1 LAGLEEE
8 VSKKKPNV
16 LLCGGKKRKNQ
27 HLIKKIERFG
37 VKVTDEWEGYSITRR
52 KKIPKRVDLV
62 LALIPVM
69 GHMEFYHS
77 RDLAKKAGKPYL
89 TIGKNMP
96 EIAAALSSY
105 FGYPDGPK
113 MPPLKAPAV
122 KARGKGSKAKS
133 QLQRQHQKMSMA
145 AAGRPMPFGRWVKQ
159 VSQIRGRSLTQGNP
173 FASLQRALKQR
184 TWYDVWFEGAS
195 PQEAARMGS
204 RSLI

>member
-52 KKIPKRVDLV
+52 KKIPKRVDLI

-69 GHMEFYHS
+69 GHGEYYHS

-113 MPPLKAPAV
+113 K
-122 KARGKGSKAKS
+122 KGSKAES

-145 AAGRPMPFGRWVKQ
+145 AAGRSMPFGRWVKQ

-173 FASLQRALKQR
+173 FASLQRALKQK